1 MMRDSAPRSG
11 RRLLTS
17 SPCFR
22 PMKPRPGHRQSGHR
36 YAQDDSGVIGNR
48 EPPHLNVAHEP
59 GTKPRC
65 INSCALGYSV
75 VDETSLEP
83 AL

>member
-1 MMRDSAPRSG
+1 MTRGSAPRSG

-17 SPCFR
+17 SAAVGRWSHGPVIDN
-22 PMKPRPGHRQSGHR
+22 
-36 YAQDDSGVIGNR
+36 QDIDTRKTIQALGNR

-59 GTKPRC
+59 GTRPLC

-75 VDETSLEP
+75 ADETSLES

>member
-1 MMRDSAPRSG
+1 MTRNSAPRSG

-17 SPCFR
+17 SAAVGLWSHGPVR
-22 PMKPRPGHRQSGHR
+22 HR

-59 GTKPRC
+59 GTKPLC

-75 VDETSLEP
+75 VDETSLES